1 MIEQFNKLPLS
12 ELFESVIGGGTPP
25 RAIPE
30 YWNGSIPWASV
41 KDFSD
46 NELKLNKTQESITKL
61 GLLNSTSKLIKTGT
75 PIICLRMAVGRV
87 AIANKD
93 VSINQDLKA
102 LFTKGNID
110 SLYLVYLLDFS
121 RSEVMRRSIGSTVKG
136 ISTSEL
142 LRIQVPFPESL
153 DTQQKIATILST
165 VDNLIEK
172 TQSLIDKYTSVK
184 QGMMADLFTRGIDLS
199 GTPETNKNYGQL
211 RPSVTESPELYQE
224 TELGWVPKDWAIVQ
238 LRNICHKITDG
249 SHQSVKTTEDG
260 DVPFLFVSSVRNGQ
274 ILWDKTALITNDDYA
289 ILSKGREP
297 KKGDVLY
304 TAVGSYGHAAGVDED
319 VKFAFQRHIAYI
331 KPDNLKIKSSFL
343 TELLNFD
350 MLKRWADKVA
360 LGNAQ
365 KTVTLGELSK
375 YPVILPTLAEQKTML
390 GNLSSISNTIELEAE
405 TLLKQEKIK
414 KGLMQDLLTGKVSVK
429 SD

>member
-165 VDNLIEK
+165 VDNLIEN
-172 TQSLIDKYTSVK
+172 TQSLIDKYTAVK

-199 GTPETNKNYGQL
+199 GTSETNKNYGQL
-211 RPSVTESPELYQE
+211 RPSITESPELYQE
-224 TELGWVPKDWAIVQ
+224 TELGWVAKDWKVDK
-238 LRNICHKITDG
+238 LENLTTKIIDG
-249 SHQSVKTTEDG
+249 THYTPTYTVEG
-260 DVPFLFVSSVRNGQ
+260 VPFLRVTDVQSKEINLEKIKFISEEEHKLLIKRCNPEIGDILYSKNGTIGIPKIVNWNWKFSVFVS
-274 ILWDKTALITNDDYA
+274 LCL
-289 ILSKGREP
+289 
-297 KKGDVLY
+297 
-304 TAVGSYGHAAGVDED
+304 
-319 VKFAFQRHIAYI
+319 I
-331 KPDNLKIKSSFL
+331 KPNHKKINNKYLELVL
-343 TELLNFD
+343 TST
-350 MLKRWADKVA
+350 VA
-360 LGNAQ
+360 WTQIRVRAKQG
-365 KTVTLGELSK
+365 TVTNLHLEEIREFLIPLPSFDEQTAIVDRAITFQNRIDGEKS
-375 YPVILPTLAEQKTML
+375 Y
-390 GNLSSISNTIELEAE
+390 LEKLRNE
-405 TLLKQEKIK
+405 K
-414 KGLMQDLLTGKVSVK
+414 KGLMQDLLTGKVRVK
-429 SD
+429 ID

>member
-1 MIEQFNKLPLS
+1 
-12 ELFESVIGGGTPP
+12 
-25 RAIPE
+25 
-30 YWNGSIPWASV
+30 
-41 KDFSD
+41 
-46 NELKLNKTQESITKL
+46 
-61 GLLNSTSKLIKTGT
+61 
-75 PIICLRMAVGRV
+75 
-87 AIANKD
+87 
-93 VSINQDLKA
+93 
-102 LFTKGNID
+102 
-110 SLYLVYLLDFS
+110 
-121 RSEVMRRSIGSTVKG
+121 
-136 ISTSEL
+136 
-142 LRIQVPFPESL
+142 
-153 DTQQKIATILST
+153 
-165 VDNLIEK
+165 
-172 TQSLIDKYTSVK
+172 
-184 QGMMADLFTRGIDLS
+184 
-199 GTPETNKNYGQL
+199 
-211 RPSVTESPELYQE
+211 
-224 TELGWVPKDWAIVQ
+224 VPKDWAIVQ

>member
-184 QGMMADLFTRGIDLS
+184 QGMMIYSL
-199 GTPETNKNYGQL
+199 
-211 RPSVTESPELYQE
+211 
-224 TELGWVPKDWAIVQ
+224 
-238 LRNICHKITDG
+238 
-249 SHQSVKTTEDG
+249 
-260 DVPFLFVSSVRNGQ
+260 
-274 ILWDKTALITNDDYA
+274 
-289 ILSKGREP
+289 
-297 KKGDVLY
+297 
-304 TAVGSYGHAAGVDED
+304 
-319 VKFAFQRHIAYI
+319 
-331 KPDNLKIKSSFL
+331 
-343 TELLNFD
+343 
-350 MLKRWADKVA
+350 VA
-360 LGNAQ
+360 
-365 KTVTLGELSK
+365 
-375 YPVILPTLAEQKTML
+375 
-390 GNLSSISNTIELEAE
+390 
-405 TLLKQEKIK
+405 
-414 KGLMQDLLTGKVSVK
+414 
-429 SD
+429 